1 MLNNFNM
8 IKLVNLLKEASNKK
22 YSFSQ
27 LQDFVKLW
35 HYSEDKKTLSSEEK
49 NAIQVLVDIGFLR
62 KTADFKKLGYI
73 YTEPYPDNYEWN
85 SYRTTDG
92 KDFNDLSD
100 YTRSLP
106 TISKKQL
113 SKKIQLNP
121 RIERPESDPIKKKKG
136 KFSFDY
142 GNSLFADLNL
152 DVADS
157 TKLKKFLK
165 KWYTT
170 NEPNTEDE
178 NEFLKIG
185 RAHV

>member
-1 MLNNFNM
+1 M
-8 IKLVNLLKEASNKK
+8 IKLVKLLKEASNKK

-106 TISKKQL
+106 TISKKQS

-136 KFSFDY
+136 KLKAFMLEGMRMGTEFDID
-142 GNSLFADLNL
+142 GFELELASLN
-152 DVADS
+152 
-157 TKLKKFLK
+157 
-165 KWYTT
+165 
-170 NEPNTEDE
+170 PNRII
-178 NEFLKIG
+178 N
-185 RAHV
+185 